1 MITIKQRRHCDIY
14 LKCEFFFQ
22 LGKSK
27 EGKVLQFVTNGEKPG
42 GSPRNVRLTALSP
55 TSLELTWDDPEKRLL
70 HGPVVRYNIGYR
82 EYK

>member
-1 MITIKQRRHCDIY
+1 M
-14 LKCEFFFQ
+14 
-22 LGKSK
+22 
-27 EGKVLQFVTNGEKPG
+27 TNGEKPG